1 MSEKRSITQF
11 TRNVNL
17 SYESISSHQ
26 KPNVDPISTSVAS
39 GSAERTVLFRI
50 ESDIIGRGFAI
61 IRRKVSSGVYGQC
74 ELATEL

>member
-11 TRNVNL
+11 TKNVNL
-17 SYESISSHQ
+17 SYESISSCQ
-26 KPNVDPISTSVAS
+26 EPVVDPNVSSVAS
-39 GSAERTVLFRI
+39 GSAERTVLVRI
-50 ESDIIGRGFAI
+50 ESNVIGGGLAI